1 MQLTINEELTAVQ
14 NQLSE
19 LKTEFNRSLNHP
31 NGYAATKQLHLKI
44 KQLEL
49 YLKTLEGNFQS
60 HVFPDK
66 TEVGYYNRRC
76 KHIEDIPPLL

>member
-1 MQLTINEELTAVQ
+1 MQLTINEEITAVQ
-14 NQLSE
+14 TQLNE
-19 LKTEFNRSLNHP
+19 LRIEINRSLSNP
-31 NGYAATKQLHLKI
+31 NGYAVTKRLHLKI